1 MNTYLKEHS
10 ATDLVTELKK
20 RMGIDEEKAKSEE
33 QVRELK
39 KDRKND
45 DEKIRMRRKMK
56 MKEDET
62 RKDLIKKQERLTSSL
77 LMMKCGQMVKRVTRY
92 TTSYFRQSLRA
103 LTSSSSATP
112 SSLAT

>member
-1 MNTYLKEHS
+1 M
-10 ATDLVTELKK
+10 KK
-20 RMGIDEEKAKSEE
+20 RMRRNEEKGESEE
-33 QVRELK
+33 QVKELK
-39 KDRKND
+39 KDGKDD
-45 DEKIRMRRKMK
+45 DEKIRMIRKMK

-62 RKDLIKKQERLTSSL
+62 RKDLIKKQQKLTSSL
-77 LMMKCGQMVKRVTRY
+77 LMIKCGQMVKRVTRY